1 MEVINIQD
9 VWRRWRL
16 GLLRTLPRYE
26 PFQELSGRRRTEI
39 ALGGNGYSL
48 FRNSHVNAPV
58 MKQVAIR
65 EGVDPA
71 EVCKV
76 LRKGE
81 EVVVSVDLERCL
93 VRRVKLPQNAM
104 GKIGAIL
111 SLDLARLT
119 PFTPDDVFSGWINHG
134 PSGADS
140 TLNIDH
146 VIIRKDIVAHVI
158 EAVRNRG
165 AEPIGIFV
173 REGTGPALPLALAM
187 DGSPF
192 RASLMKL
199 WTRLTAAGF
208 GTLLLSAT
216 TFAAA
221 VLVGQSQTFKSIEVQ
236 NAVVEK
242 DAAEVRGRLE
252 QIKAKSSEIL
262 GLQARKSGTATRL
275 EVIEELSRTLPDDA
289 FLSGVSMDSN
299 RLVVDGSAKSPEPL
313 ISLLETSPAFQN
325 VSFVSPVFRNPG
337 EEKSHFSIRLELE
350 TLANEAAK

>member
-26 PFQELSGRRRTEI
+26 PFRELSGRRRTEI
-39 ALGGNGYSL
+39 ALGRNGYSL
-48 FRNSHVNAPV
+48 FRNSHVNAPL
-58 MKQVAIR
+58 MKQVAVR
-65 EGVDPA
+65 EGANPA
-71 EVCKV
+71 EVCKI

-81 EVVVSVDLERCL
+81 EVVVSVDLEHCF
-93 VRRVKLPQNAM
+93 VRQVKLPQSAI

-111 SLDLARLT
+111 DLDLARLT
-119 PFTPDDVFSGWINHG
+119 PFAPGEVFSGWINHG

-140 TLNIDH
+140 NLNIDH

-158 EAVRNRG
+158 EAIRKCG
-165 AEPIGIFV
+165 AKPTGIFV
-173 REGTGPALPLALAM
+173 RDGIGSALPLALAM

-199 WTRLTAAGF
+199 WTRFTAVGF
-208 GTLLLSAT
+208 SALVLSAV
-216 TFAAA
+216 TFAAV
-221 VLVGQSQTFKSIEVQ
+221 VLVRQSQTFESIEAQ
-236 NAVVEK
+236 NAAVEK

-262 GLQARKSGTATRL
+262 SLQARKSGIATRL
-275 EVIEELSRTLPDDA
+275 EVIEELSRALPDDA
-289 FLSGVSMDSN
+289 FLIGVSMDSN
-299 RLVVDGSAKSPEPL
+299 RLVADGSAKSPEPL
-313 ISLLETSPAFQN
+313 ISLFESSPAFQN

-350 TLANEAAK
+350 TLAHEAAK